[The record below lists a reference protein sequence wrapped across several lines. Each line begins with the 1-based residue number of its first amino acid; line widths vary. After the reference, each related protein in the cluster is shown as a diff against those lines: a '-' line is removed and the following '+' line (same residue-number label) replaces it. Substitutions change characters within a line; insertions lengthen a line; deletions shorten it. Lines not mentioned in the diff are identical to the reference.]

1 MAFDATKTVAIAM
14 EKNGNTKI
22 SIQQA
27 LSHNF
32 AFSGVTGTIKF
43 LSWGD
48 RIGKAMLVQVQ
59 VDSQSSTGYS
69 FIRKE

>member
-1 MAFDATKTVAIAM
+1 MR
-14 EKNGNTKI
+14 
-22 SIQQA
+22 
-27 LSHNF
+27 NF

-48 RIGKAMLVQVQ
+48 RDRIGKAMLVQVQ
-59 VDSQSSTGYS
+59 VDSQASTGYS